1 MTKRTW
7 SLFPLLFLLVL
18 LCYFSTLSECGNNLH
33 TSLVEI
39 KHIWREE
46 VKIIALLKDFVRLTE
61 GMQSNINE
69 YKII

>member
-7 SLFPLLFLLVL
+7 SLFTLQFLLVL
-18 LCYFSTLSECGNNLH
+18 CNNFSTLIECGNNLH

-39 KHIWREE
+39 KHLWREE
-46 VKIIALLKDFVRLTE
+46 VKVIALLQDFVRLTE
-61 GMQSNINE
+61 EVQSNISE

>member
-46 VKIIALLKDFVRLTE
+46 VKVIALLKDFVRLTE